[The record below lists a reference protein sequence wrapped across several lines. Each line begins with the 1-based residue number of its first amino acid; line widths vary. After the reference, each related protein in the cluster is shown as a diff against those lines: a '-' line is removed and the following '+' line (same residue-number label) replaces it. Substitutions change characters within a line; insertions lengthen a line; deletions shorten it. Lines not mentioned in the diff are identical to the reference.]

1 MSDPADGLRRF
12 ADVVA
17 VFQDTPIGIDD
28 ARLLEADD
36 ETLHGQL
43 TVTVRDDDLEGF
55 GDPTEAADRRGDEG
69 DAPEKTL
76 DHTDT
81 EDLERAYNAADGNIS
96 AAAERFDVGYGA
108 VYNRMVENGIHER
121 QSGTSTE
128 DDTTESTS
136 ESEAP
141 VDLEEDATDDSPAGT
156 GDDEADSPP
165 SSDGQEIEASIEDN
179 TNEQVS
185 EVPNV
190 DHDEDDSSA
199 GTDEGVQEDTDEIT
213 VDAVD
218 GEKDEPDIALPDG
231 VTEADV
237 LAVVDEFDALGT
249 IADELGVTRGRARA
263 ITVALG
269 CYGDV
274 REVSGGDQ

>member
-1 MSDPADGLRRF
+1 MSDTADGLRRF
-12 ADVVA
+12 ADVVD
-17 VFQDTPIGIDD
+17 VFQDTSIDIDD

-43 TVTVRDDDLEGF
+43 TVTVHDDDLEGF
-55 GDPTEAADRRGDEG
+55 GDPTEAADRRDDEG
-69 DAPEKTL
+69 DATEATL

-96 AAAERFDVGYGA
+96 AAAERFEVGYSA

-128 DDTTESTS
+128 DDTTEPKS
-136 ESEAP
+136 ELEAP
-141 VDLEEDATDDSPAGT
+141 VNLEEDATDDSPAGT
-156 GDDEADSPP
+156 GDDESDSLP
-165 SSDGQEIEASIEDN
+165 SPDGQENETYIEDN
-179 TNEQVS
+179 TNERVS
-185 EVPNV
+185 EVPNA
-190 DHDEDDSSA
+190 DLEADDSSA
-199 GTDEGVQEDTDEIT
+199 GTGDDVQKDTDEIT

-218 GEKDEPDIALPDG
+218 GEKDEPDVALPDG

-237 LAVVDEFDALGT
+237 LAIVDEFDALGT
-249 IADELGVTRGRARA
+249 VADKLGVTRGRART

-274 REVSGGDQ
+274 REVSGGNQ